1 LGKIGPFTPQARQSW
16 PARLTGRL
24 SQPQKI
30 VVVLAL
36 GTALGAAGTC
46 LAGPGSTSAFGW
58 YACAPLSQAAY
69 PATGL
74 HGWARLLIW
83 PALIGL
89 WALLSVRVLRPSPDQ
104 APHD

>member
-1 LGKIGPFTPQARQSW
+1 V
-16 PARLTGRL
+16 RLTDRL

-36 GTALGAAGTC
+36 GMAFGAAGTY
-46 LAGPGSTSAFGW
+46 LVGLGNTSASGW
-58 YACAPLSQAAY
+58 YAYAPLSQAAY

-74 HGWARLLIW
+74 HGWARLFIW
-83 PALIGL
+83 LALIGL

-104 APHD
+104 APRD

>member
-1 LGKIGPFTPQARQSW
+1 V
-16 PARLTGRL
+16 RLTDRL

-36 GTALGAAGTC
+36 GMAFGAAGTY
-46 LAGPGSTSAFGW
+46 LVGLGNTSAFGW
-58 YACAPLSQAAY
+58 YAYAPLSQAPY

-83 PALIGL
+83 LALIGL

>member
-1 LGKIGPFTPQARQSW
+1 MRSTD
-16 PARLTGRL
+16 RL

-36 GTALGAAGTC
+36 GMAFGAAGTY
-46 LAGPGSTSAFGW
+46 LVGLGNTSAFGW
-58 YACAPLSQAAY
+58 YAYAPLSQATY

-83 PALIGL
+83 LALIGL
-89 WALLSVRVLRPSPDQ
+89 WALLSVRVLRPSPEQ
-104 APHD
+104 TPHD

>member
-1 LGKIGPFTPQARQSW
+1 V
-16 PARLTGRL
+16 RLTDRL

-36 GTALGAAGTC
+36 GLAFGAAGTC
-46 LAGPGSTSAFGW
+46 LAGLGNTSAFGW
-58 YACAPLSQAAY
+58 YAYAPLSPATY

-74 HGWARLLIW
+74 PGWARLLIW
-83 PALIGL
+83 LALIGL
-89 WALLSVRVLRPSPDQ
+89 WALLSVRVLRPAPDQ